1 MKKLILAAAC
11 AAASGALF
19 ANSVESTTEQ
29 RINALEAEL
38 QRLKTELELQKTNQQ
53 KILATNAELAEKKT
67 VQSSDSSAKTD
78 KAIPPSWVTWTDN
91 VKVYG
96 IARLEDR
103 KSVV

>member
-11 AAASGALF
+11 ATASGALF

-53 KILATNAELAEKKT
+53 KILATNAELAEKKPCNLLILRQKRIKPYHLHGLLGLIMLRST
-67 VQSSDSSAKTD
+67 ELHV
-78 KAIPPSWVTWTDN
+78 
-91 VKVYG
+91 
-96 IARLEDR
+96 
-103 KSVV
+103 